1 MSSDHDRKGF
11 AAANSCSAHPDRHL
25 MTNDLAGFQAEAIAR
40 GYTRDFAF
48 AAKSPPADV
57 AGELRIMEFV
67 TFDNGTDPGDDVTM
81 YLIES
86 QFGPNGYLILSD
98 SFHTD
103 PRKAAFI
110 DAILIS
116 RRGTEI

>member
-1 MSSDHDRKGF
+1 M
-11 AAANSCSAHPDRHL
+11 AN
-25 MTNDLAGFQAEAIAR
+25 NLADFQAEAIVR

-48 AAKSPPADV
+48 EAKSAPAGF
-57 AGELRIMEFV
+57 ASELRIVEYLN
-67 TFDNGTDPGDDVTM
+67 FDSGTDPGDDVTM

-86 QFGPNGYLILSD
+86 RSGPHGYLILSD

-110 DAILIS
+110 DTLLS
-116 RRGTEI
+116 KRRVDG